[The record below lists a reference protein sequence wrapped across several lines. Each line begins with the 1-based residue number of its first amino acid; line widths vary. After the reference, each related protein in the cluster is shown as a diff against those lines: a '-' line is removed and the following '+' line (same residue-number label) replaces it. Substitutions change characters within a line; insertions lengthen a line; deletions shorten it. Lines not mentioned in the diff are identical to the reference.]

1 MYVITGASGHTGSV
15 VARTLLERGERVR
28 IVLRDEAKAA
38 VWRQWGAEVTLAELH
53 DASALSLAMM
63 GARGAYLL
71 LPPPTPSSTGVLGD
85 RLRMVDAMGRAVK
98 ASGVPH
104 FVLLSS
110 MGAQHPEGTGIVKTL
125 HLAERELGALG
136 VPMTILRAAYFM
148 ENWGAALPP
157 AVEAGVL
164 PSFFGPSDRPI
175 HMVATRD
182 VGEVAARMLLEPALS
197 RRVVEL
203 AGPVD
208 YSPDEVA
215 DTAARLLGRR
225 VRVEEFLPA
234 AMVPML
240 EDLGFSTELAH
251 LMMELTEGIN
261 RGQVTFERPRQ
272 MARGRT
278 TLDEVF
284 GGMLRAMRALPH
296 LGFGAEDGSGAS
308 P

>member
-15 VARTLLERGERVR
+15 VARSLLERGERVR
-28 IVLRDEAKAA
+28 VVLRDESKASA
-38 VWRQWGAEVTLAELH
+38 WRQWGAEVVLADLH
-53 DASALSLAMM
+53 DAAALTLAMM

-71 LPPPTPSSTGVLGD
+71 LPPPPPSSTGVMED
-85 RLRMVDAMGRAVK
+85 RLRMVDAMRQAVK

-110 MGAQHPEGTGIVKTL
+110 MGAQHAEGTGLVKTL
-125 HLAERELGALG
+125 HLAERDLGALG

-148 ENWGAALPP
+148 ENWSFALPP

-182 VGEVAARMLLEPALS
+182 IGEVAARMLLEPALS

-203 AGPVD
+203 TGPVD

-215 DTAARLLGRR
+215 DTAARLLGRP
-225 VRVEEFLPA
+225 VHVEEHNVA

-240 EDLGFSTELAH
+240 EELGFSGELAH
-251 LMMELTEGIN
+251 LVMELTEAIN
-261 RGQVTFERPRQ
+261 RGHAVFERPRQ
-272 MARGRT
+272 FARGRT

-284 GGMLRAMRALPH
+284 GGMLRAMKALPH
-296 LGFGAEDGSGAS
+296 LGFGAEESTS
-308 P
+308 VSQ

>member
-28 IVLRDEAKAA
+28 VVLRDEAKADA
-38 VWRQWGAEVTLAELH
+38 WRQWGAEVALAELH

-71 LPPPTPSSTGVLGD
+71 LPPPAPSSTDVLGD
-85 RLRMVDAMGRAVK
+85 RLLMVDAMGQAVK
-98 ASGVPH
+98 ASGLPH

-110 MGAQHPEGTGIVKTL
+110 MGAQHAEGTGILKTL
-125 HLAERELGALG
+125 YLAERELGALG

-148 ENWGAALPP
+148 ENWGTALPP

-225 VRVEEFLPA
+225 VHVVERLPA
-234 AMVPML
+234 ALVPML

-251 LMMELTEGIN
+251 LMREMTEGIN
-261 RGQVTFERPRQ
+261 RGQVFFERPRQ
-272 MARGRT
+272 LARGRT

-284 GGMLRAMRALPH
+284 GGMLRAMKALPH
-296 LGFGAEDGSGAS
+296 LGFGAEEGSGAS